1 MNCPGC
7 WNPDTHDF
15 NRTTETSV
23 CNLVDWVLGI
33 PGIDGV
39 TFSGGEPFQQAGDLY
54 SFCTLVTQRRP
65 DFSIGAYTGYT
76 LTQLHEGQ
84 WHQAQGD
91 TREWGTGTDAWAGRI
106 LDTMD
111 FLVAGK
117 YVETLKCDDKPL
129 CGSRNQQVHFLS
141 DRYNETDLRPNVVE
155 MMLDPDTGLMQFTGF
170 PSNADHLTAE
180 PPTAP
185 EHSLSTASKD
195 SHGHSEHLHRTRRCH
210 TRTQTAVHSG
220 DGRRLPGASRS
231 RLRVD
236 REYLRLRG

>member
-1 MNCPGC
+1 
-7 WNPDTHDF
+7 
-15 NRTTETSV
+15 
-23 CNLVDWVLGI
+23 VDWVLGI

-39 TFSGGEPFQQAGDLY
+39 TFSGGEPFQQAGELY
-54 SFCTLVTQRRP
+54 SFCKLVKQGRP

-170 PSNADHLTAE
+170 PPAADSLTA
-180 PPTAP
+180 T
-185 EHSLSTASKD
+185 
-195 SHGHSEHLHRTRRCH
+195 
-210 TRTQTAVHSG
+210 
-220 DGRRLPGASRS
+220 
-231 RLRVD
+231 
-236 REYLRLRG
+236 